1 MKLVVIEW
9 EDIQSE
15 TGWCEDTD
23 PDCPVFR
30 TVGFLVKKTDRKVII
45 ADTEPDQGTIT
56 VFPRGCILR
65 IEEIKY
71 GKGKEVQQEQSGALQ
86 KLPVRKQSRSKTRKV
101 VKEAAKQRTVKGC
114 GKEHPLP

>member
-1 MKLVVIEW
+1 MKLVVVEW
-9 EDIQSE
+9 EDIYSE

-23 PDCPVFR
+23 LHCPVFR

-71 GKGKEVQQEQSGALQ
+71 GKGKEVQQEQSGTLQ
-86 KLPVRKQSRSKTRKV
+86 ELPVRKQPKGKTRKV
-101 VKEAAKQRTVKGC
+101 TKTTAKQRTVKGC
-114 GKEHPLP
+114 SK

>member
-71 GKGKEVQQEQSGALQ
+71 GKGKEVQQKQSGTLQ
-86 KLPVRKQSRSKTRKV
+86 ELPVRKQPKGKTRKV
-101 VKEAAKQRTVKGC
+101 TKTTAKQRTVKGC
-114 GKEHPLP
+114 FK